1 MKRRLSEKGDW
12 AEVAEGIPRCLS
24 VSLQGVSFCGC
35 LAEPH
40 IQCQDEPTRVYM
52 LPYIPECP
60 SVSVFRDEKLCGF
73 LGKTHIIGF
82 LKLSF

>member
-12 AEVAEGIPRCLS
+12 AEVAESIPTYLS
-24 VSLQGVSFCGC
+24 VSLQGC

-40 IQCQDEPTRVYM
+40 IQCQDESTRVYT

-82 LKLSF
+82 LKFSF